1 MECLE
6 VEVVEVVEVV
16 QDYQGAQEET
26 HPGEGG
32 ERREVQHPWYHTH
45 LTIVQLVYLTEE
57 KLHHI

>member
-6 VEVVEVVEVV
+6 VEVMEVVEVV

-32 ERREVQHPWYHTH
+32 ERREVQHPWCHAD
-45 LTIVQLVYLTEE
+45 LS
-57 KLHHI
+57 

>member
-32 ERREVQHPWYHTH
+32 ERREVQHPWYHTD
-45 LTIVQLVYLTEE
+45 LTVKTQSYLLFET
-57 KLHHI
+57 KL